1 MDPIADMLT
10 ILRNANAALL
20 PQVELRHSKVKESI
34 ADILKKEGF
43 ITDYQVSG
51 DNIKKLQIALK
62 YNGRVGVFAGLKK
75 VSKPGLRR
83 YVGSGEVPKVL
94 GGMGISIVSTSR
106 GLMTGT
112 QAQDSRMTN
121 GKDLKR
127 ILR

>member
-10 ILRNANAALL
+10 ILCNANAALL

-83 YVGSGEVPKVL
+83 YVGSAEVPKVL

-112 QAQDSRMTN
+112 QARRDN
-121 GKDLKR
+121 VGGEL
-127 ILR
+127 LCYVW

>member
-94 GGMGISIVSTSR
+94 GGKGISIVSTSR

-112 QAQDSRMTN
+112 QARRDN
-121 GKDLKR
+121 VGGEL
-127 ILR
+127 LCYVW

>member
-20 PQVELRHSKVKESI
+20 LQVELRHSKVKESI

-83 YVGSGEVPKVL
+83 YVGSAEVPKVL

-112 QAQDSRMTN
+112 QARRDN
-121 GKDLKR
+121 VGGEL
-127 ILR
+127 LCYVW